1 MRWLPLLILLAI
13 ALIGLRVFLSARRR
27 QATRREDWDAKLIRQ
42 LREQGLDPFA
52 PHEVDFFFDL
62 PNHTAARAVSEK
74 LKAEGFS
81 TDLQAHSDEDSERI
95 SLHAR
100 KAMRLVTEEIT
111 ALSQRFKVLAEGL
124 GGHYDGW
131 TVRRGA

>member
-1 MRWLPLLILLAI
+1 VYLT
-13 ALIGLRVFLSARRR
+13 SRRR
-27 QATRREDWDAKLIRQ
+27 RAARREDWDAKLIRQ

-52 PHEVDFFFDL
+52 AHEVDFFFDL
-62 PNHTAARAVSEK
+62 PNHSAARSVSEK
-74 LKAEGFS
+74 LKAEGFA
-81 TDLQAHSDEDSERI
+81 TDMQPHSEDDSERI

-100 KAMRLVTEEIT
+100 KSMRLVTEEVT
-111 ALSQRFKVLAEGL
+111 ALSERFKTLAEGL

>member
-1 MRWLPLLILLAI
+1 MRWLPLLILVAI
-13 ALIGLRVFLSARRR
+13 ALVALRIFLTSRRR

-42 LREQGLDPFA
+42 LRDQGLDPFA
-52 PHEVDFFFDL
+52 AHEVDFFFDL
-62 PNHTAARAVSEK
+62 PNHGAARAVSET
-74 LKAEGFS
+74 LKGEGFS
-81 TDLQAHSDEDSERI
+81 TDMHAHSDADRERI

-100 KAMRLVTEEIT
+100 KSMRLVTEEIT
-111 ALSQRFKVLAEGL
+111 ALSHRFKALAEGL

>member
-1 MRWLPLLILLAI
+1 MRWLPLLILVAI
-13 ALIGLRVFLSARRR
+13 ALAGLRVYLSSRRR

-42 LREQGLDPFA
+42 LRDQGLDPFA

-62 PNHTAARAVSEK
+62 PNHGAARAVSEQ
-74 LKAEGFS
+74 LKADGFS
-81 TDLQAHSDEDSERI
+81 TDMQPHSDADRERI

-100 KAMRLVTEEIT
+100 KSMRLVAEEVT
-111 ALSQRFKVLAEGL
+111 ALSERFKSLAEGL

>member
-1 MRWLPLLILLAI
+1 MRWLPLLILVAI
-13 ALIGLRVFLSARRR
+13 ALAGLRVYLTARRR
-27 QATRREDWDAKLIRQ
+27 RAARREDWDAKLIRQ

-52 PHEVDFFFDL
+52 AHEVDFFFDL
-62 PNHTAARAVSEK
+62 PNHSAARAVSEK
-74 LKAEGFS
+74 LKAEGYA
-81 TDLQAHSDEDSERI
+81 TDMHAHSEEDSERI

-100 KAMRLVTEEIT
+100 KSMRLLAEEVT
-111 ALSQRFKVLAEGL
+111 ALSERFKALAEEC